1 MEEHTMHILIPLDGS
16 PLAERAIE
24 PAIKLLR
31 GGPEPRRLT
40 LMQIVI
46 DPTVTL
52 AISPQY
58 SYVYDTNRLESQLM
72 LGQEYLKG
80 MASRPMFDGIE
91 IGSSVEVGDPSEE
104 IARKAKAAKTDF
116 IVMTSH
122 GRSGLAHLALGSV
135 AEAVARNAGIP
146 TLIVRSQGETFP
158 NANRQNVPTV
168 LVPLDGSLL
177 AETALD
183 PAVTIAQALHG
194 TILLLRVLPVSSSL
208 PDAEESNREAS
219 GYLATIR
226 RRYEAK
232 VIVQTEVV
240 WGEPSEQ
247 IAVAAAQHRLDLVV
261 LATHARVGLDR
272 FLNGSVTEHVLHR
285 VSGPVLI
292 LHPLD

>member
-1 MEEHTMHILIPLDGS
+1 MHILIPLDGS

-24 PAIKLLR
+24 PAITLLR
-31 GGPEPRRLT
+31 GVDGPRMLT
-40 LMQIVI
+40 FVQIVA

-52 AISPQY
+52 AVTPQY
-58 SYVYDTNRLESQLM
+58 SYIYDSNRLESQL
-72 LGQEYLKG
+72 LVGRDYLNG
-80 MASRPMFDGIE
+80 VSTRPMFDGIE
-91 IGSSVEVGDPSEE
+91 TSTSVQVGEAAEE
-104 IARKAKAAKTDF
+104 IAVVAREVKADF

-146 TLIVRSQGETFP
+146 TLIVRSHGETFSH
-158 NANRQNVPTV
+158 ANRQNVATV
-168 LVPLDGSLL
+168 LVPLDGSRL

-194 TILLLRVLPVSSSL
+194 TILLLRVLPLSTGMG
-208 PDAEESNREAS
+208 DAAESNSEAS
-219 GYLATIR
+219 AYLAMIR

-232 VIVQTEVV
+232 VIIQTEVV

-247 IAVAAAQHRLDLVV
+247 IAVAAAQRHLDLVV
-261 LATHARVGLDR
+261 LATHGRVGLDR

-292 LHPLD
+292 LHPRDESGN